1 MDVTFSTNKLAKLCS
16 TAKEMKAK
24 WGQRMAERLQQR
36 LFELV
41 AADTLDDVPRVPPP
55 RCHELTGDLKGKLAV
70 DLIHPYRLVFS
81 PGHDPR
87 PEKKDGGLDWAQ
99 VTEIVVEAVIDYH

>member
-24 WGQRMAERLQQR
+24 WGQRMAERLEQR

-55 RCHELTGDLKGKLAV
+55 RCHELTGDLKEKLAV
-70 DLIHPYRLVFS
+70 DLVHPYRLVFS
-81 PGHDPR
+81 PAHDPR
-87 PEKKDGGLDWAQ
+87 PEKEDGGLDWAH